1 MASRVA
7 STGGPPGLDWLDE
20 HPVTDSTL
28 EMAGSM
34 NALDISPDQTR
45 MVVAGRD
52 VLKVIKLRG
61 ADDGLELELNMR
73 VGKMTMTMC
82 SNDVAWHHINPNEIA
97 TAATNGHVVLWVRA
111 GF

>member
-1 MASRVA
+1 M
-7 STGGPPGLDWLDE
+7 
-20 HPVTDSTL
+20 
-28 EMAGSM
+28 
-34 NALDISPDQTR
+34 
-45 MVVAGRD
+45 
-52 VLKVIKLRG
+52 LKVIKLRG

>member
-1 MASRVA
+1 
-7 STGGPPGLDWLDE
+7 
-20 HPVTDSTL
+20 
-28 EMAGSM
+28 
-34 NALDISPDQTR
+34 

-97 TAATNGHVVLWVRA
+97 TAATNGHVRREGPYLPEGGGGGRGYIA
-111 GF
+111 GVAKPSTCFWAWS